1 MDKIKENLPLISA
14 FLLIVGALKLI
25 YYYSYFGIDI
35 TSYIDLS
42 EILIL
47 SLPFFINSTFILVIT
62 LLLFTP
68 MTVRQELNH
77 MSDDGKQESVDTKNE
92 RIVIGFVVSIILYT
106 IFVLIF
112 TGYADFTI
120 TYDTFFATSL
130 VFVFP
135 LLLNYVFPAFKR
147 SVERAFD
154 VQVERAYFITLIIGI
169 GVVTLSILYSRHT
182 ARNVLFKKTYVAAE
196 AKLDTVT
203 VKSSFTYRYV
213 GKTKNYIFFYNT
225 ETNWAEAWPLSNLKK
240 LTITDNRLFDG
251 ILFDPHKLNR
261 NDKGK

>member
-1 MDKIKENLPLISA
+1 MDKIKENLPLVSA

-35 TSYIDLS
+35 TSYIELS
-42 EILIL
+42 EILVL

-68 MTVRQELNH
+68 MTVRQELDRL
-77 MSDDGKQESVDTKNE
+77 SEDSEQELVNTKNE
-92 RIVIGFVVSIILYT
+92 RVVIGFVISLILGTVMILMY
-106 IFVLIF
+106 
-112 TGYADFTI
+112 TGYVDFTI
-120 TYDTFFATSL
+120 TYDMFFAMSL
-130 VFVFP
+130 VVVFP

-154 VQVERAYFITLIIGI
+154 VQVERAYFIILIIGI

-182 ARNVLFKKTYVAAE
+182 ARNALFKRTYVAAE

-213 GKTKNYIFFYNT
+213 GKTKNYVFFYNT
-225 ETNWAEAWPLSNLKK
+225 DTNRAEAWPLSNLKK
-240 LTITDNRLFDG
+240 LTITDDRLFDG
-251 ILFDPHKLNR
+251 IFFDPHKLNR